1 MSSLEIETQFC
12 TREGLKKNFTLLRAI
27 TEAGYSSPYHFAK
40 QEGINS
46 SSLYDLINMAALVV
60 DQDGHIRNVIWEICE
75 ALDCLPDQIFPIS
88 QFRPSERARIF
99 ASRISKEKMQEFLF
113 PNGITYDMEEVY
125 EISELEKYIKN
136 AMKTLNYQ
144 EMYVLKRRY
153 GLEENEKE
161 ASLDEVA
168 DEIFRTRER
177 VRQIEKKALKKM
189 KLPYAADCLEGYVPN
204 D

>member
-1 MSSLEIETQFC
+1 MSNVETQFC
-12 TREGLKKNFTLLRAI
+12 ETEGLKKNFTLLRAI
-27 TEAGYSSPYHFAK
+27 KQAGYSSPYHFSK

-46 SSLYDLINMAALVV
+46 SALYDLINMAALVV
-60 DQDGHIRNVIWEICE
+60 DQDGHVRSVIWEICE

-125 EISELEKYIKN
+125 EIYELEKYIKN

-144 EMYVLKRRY
+144 ERHVLKRRY
-153 GLEENEKE
+153 GLDKTEKE
-161 ASLDEVA
+161 ATLDDVA
-168 DEIFRTRER
+168 DEIYRTRER
-177 VRQIEKKALKKM
+177 VRQIERKALAKM
-189 KLPYAADCLEGYVPN
+189 KRSDAASCLEGYLPN